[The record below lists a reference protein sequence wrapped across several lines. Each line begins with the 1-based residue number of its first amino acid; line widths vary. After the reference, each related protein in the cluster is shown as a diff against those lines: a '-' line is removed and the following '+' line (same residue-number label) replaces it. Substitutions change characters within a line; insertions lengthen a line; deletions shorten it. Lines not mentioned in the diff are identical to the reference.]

1 MGMSII
7 RTIKKRMEHKKV
19 IAVALGVLAMVI
31 LFSVVYGQF
40 ATKRAMAPSAPAAQQ
55 KKVVGS
61 GDAAR
66 QAMPVADPETVEDV
80 TMAIDAQLAEDSA
93 ALDAEIA
100 AETADIEGELTSLN
114 ELNETYDEN
123 AY

>member
-1 MGMSII
+1 
-7 RTIKKRMEHKKV
+7 MEHKKI
-19 IAVALGVLAMVI
+19 IAVALGVLATVI

-40 ATKRAMAPSAPAAQQ
+40 STKRAMAPTPVMPTGDQPWRNGKVGVMTQQ
-55 KKVVGS
+55 
-61 GDAAR
+61 AI
-66 QAMPVADPETVEDV
+66 PVADPETVEDV
-80 TMAIDAQLAEDSA
+80 SMAIDAQLVEDAA

-100 AETADIEGELTSLN
+100 AETAAIEGELTALN